1 MNPERQI
8 DAISVIKVKL
18 SVICLRKTRR
28 RSRILYRET
37 IGLKKYE
44 NDFYYRSF
52 VGHRKSDGRI
62 FSANGWRVIATMR
75 NVEKGKELVELP
87 NVVVMPLDVT
97 NPEQIRETCRQALEQ
112 YDVDVLFNN
121 AGYGIMAP
129 LELIPETEIR
139 ELFDTD
145 VIGTMLVTQQ
155 FIPHFKR
162 RRAGTILTTTSL
174 AGIIAL
180 PRDGVYGAAK
190 RAQQGMVESL
200 YYEMR
205 PFGVAVKAMIPGGTK
220 TNFQTPL
227 NDVTGY
233 EKVAENQ
240 RKYLLDGH
248 AEFPEPEEAAS
259 VIWQATTDGKDKLR
273 YPTDSVCRKL
283 YDQYISM
290 GMEEFKEYFYKRL
303 FE

>member
-1 MNPERQI
+1 M
-8 DAISVIKVKL
+8 
-18 SVICLRKTRR
+18 KTIFITGA
-28 RSRILYRET
+28 SSG
-37 IGLKKYE
+37 IGKATVEL
-44 NDFYYRSF
+44 
-52 VGHRKSDGRI
+52 

-162 RRAGTILTTTSL
+162 RRAGTNSDHNFL
-174 AGIIAL
+174 GGYHC
-180 PRDGVYGAAK
+180 PAA
-190 RAQQGMVESL
+190 RWCV
-200 YYEMR
+200 R
-205 PFGVAVKAMIPGGTK
+205 GG
-220 TNFQTPL
+220 QACP
-227 NDVTGY
+227 TGY
-233 EKVAENQ
+233 GRVT
-240 RKYLLDGH
+240 LL
-248 AEFPEPEEAAS
+248 
-259 VIWQATTDGKDKLR
+259 
-273 YPTDSVCRKL
+273 
-283 YDQYISM
+283 
-290 GMEEFKEYFYKRL
+290 
-303 FE
+303 